1 MNVNMCSTRVKDDVE
16 AFDCEIGRSQLRIL
30 IVDDAPLGVVNK
42 VCLTL
47 TLNVSSQ
54 WRDLIG

>member
-1 MNVNMCSTRVKDDVE
+1 LAVGGVTMV
-16 AFDCEIGRSQLRIL
+16 
-30 IVDDAPLGVVNK
+30 LGVVNK

-47 TLNVSSQ
+47 TLTLNVPSQ